1 MKTGRLLV
9 SHEAPLT
16 SGFAAEIAS
25 TIQKQCFLNLEAPV
39 ERVCG
44 WDTPFPHGEDLL
56 FCVLIS
62 QGMNLFTYQSEIDIE
77 T

>member
-1 MKTGRLLV
+1 MSVVKTGRLLV

-25 TIQKQCFLNLEAPV
+25 TIQKECFLNLESPI

-44 WDTPFPHGEDLL
+44 WDTPFPHIFEPVYLPTKWR
-56 FCVLIS
+56 VVEAIQRS
-62 QGMNLFTYQSEIDIE
+62 VNY
-77 T
+77 